1 MAYIA
6 THNGTEVRIHV
17 EEVGPGRY
25 RIQLGDRLLEVDA
38 LEPQRGVMSLLMGDR
53 SLEVDI
59 DAEGEDR
66 FHVVIEG
73 DPYEVEVVEE
83 RRKKL
88 AKVRGR
94 AASGRQDLK
103 APMAGN
109 VRSVLVAPGQR
120 VAQGQVL
127 LILEAMKMQN
137 ELKSPVAGTVASLTA
152 REGVAVAAGDPLCV
166 VEPEPA

>member
-17 EEVGPGRY
+17 EEVGSGRY

-73 DPYEVEVVEE
+73 DPHAVEVVEE

-94 AASGRQDLK
+94 SASGRQDLK

-109 VRSVLVAPGQR
+109 VRSVLVEPGQR